1 MMVKEAVAE
10 EPAALVT
17 VMAAAPAFTSRLA
30 GIEAVSCVGLTK
42 MVSSGAEFQLALEAG
57 VKAAPLTVIMNP
69 ALPAVIEEG
78 VSVETAGVAG
88 LTVKRTAEDC
98 W

>member
-42 MVSSGAEFQLALEAG
+42 MVS
-57 VKAAPLTVIMNP
+57 
-69 ALPAVIEEG
+69 
-78 VSVETAGVAG
+78 
-88 LTVKRTAEDC
+88 R
-98 W
+98 